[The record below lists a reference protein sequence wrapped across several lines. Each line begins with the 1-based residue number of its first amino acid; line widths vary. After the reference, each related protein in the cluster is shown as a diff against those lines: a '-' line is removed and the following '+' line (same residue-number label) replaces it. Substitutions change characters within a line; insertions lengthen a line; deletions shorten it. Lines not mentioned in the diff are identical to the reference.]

1 MSGEFKARIGVT
13 TPYLIAS
20 TNSATPPTTSGTLF
34 YNSTLDAL
42 SYYDASGGTNL
53 INRAVT
59 IKVYN
64 NTGSTIASASV
75 VYVNGVST
83 IFPTITPA
91 QSNNISTSVIIGIT
105 NTSISTGS
113 TGYVTVSGLVT
124 GVDTSSYASGTDLY
138 LSATTPG
145 ALVGTSP
152 VSPNYSIQVGVVITK
167 ATSGSMLIVPSYL
180 SVNSANIVGS
190 ITNAQLANSS
200 IVIGNSSPISLGASS
215 STVNLENLSNVA
227 VNSAQSGQFLSWNGA
242 SWVNTTN
249 TQSVSAG
256 PGLSYWIATPI
267 ITATS
272 TNNSITVLTYA
283 TSPVT
288 TGGTQTASATIN
300 NTTTELDAAVSAPL
314 GRTLIDAGQ
323 WTFDIYAGVSATN
336 GNRTSSLT
344 SNLFQI
350 SYSTASSI
358 TVSTTGT
365 GTSRTATASTSF
377 FSTAVASATNTSA
390 DYLQTPQGLYQITAK
405 TSNTVVTILV
415 PSTYTNETSVNAE
428 LWHQLFSVSTP
439 TITSISPA
447 YSLYTVQTTQPSF
460 TINSTDSIGKITYG
474 VTNNNTTV
482 TLAYNGSSYA
492 SNVLTPLSPLHNQLS
507 GLQGGQSSQYY
518 HLTSTEYTGTGTGTI
533 VRTSAPSLSSPT
545 ISNYG
550 TFTSQSSNPSYA
562 KGLTWYDGTRDCL
575 SYYNSVTNNEVHIGQ
590 EIQLYVYN
598 NSGNNITIGQPV
610 YITGQSGGGVT
621 TIALARANSL
631 SAANVIGL
639 AAGTINISSYG
650 YIIILGSISGY
661 NTSGFSAGDT
671 LYLDYA
677 SFGNIVNVQPTSP
690 NYSVRVGFCVTSS
703 ISGQIFASVRNN
715 YTSAS
720 NVISGIL
727 SPAYGGTGVS
737 NNSASTITISGN
749 YGTTLTVS
757 GTTSLTLP
765 TSGTVTALGNSTT
778 GSGNI
783 VLASSPTLSSP
794 TITGELTVST
804 LVASQ
809 GMIMN
814 SQTISQNYTIA
825 VGYSA
830 SSAGPITVSSG
841 KAVTVSPGSR
851 WVIS

>member
-59 IKVYN
+59 IKAYN

-83 IFPTITPA
+83 IFPTIALA
-91 QSNNISTSVIIGIT
+91 QSNSISTSVIVGIT

-124 GVDTSSYASGTDLY
+124 GVNTSSYTPGTDLY

-152 VSPNYSIQVGVVITK
+152 VSPNYSIQVGVVISQ
-167 ATSGSMLIVPSYL
+167 ATSGSMLIVPAYL

-190 ITNAQLANSS
+190 ITNAQLANST
-200 IVIGNSSPISLGASS
+200 IVIGNSSAISLGASS

-272 TNNSITVLTYA
+272 TNNFITVLTYA

-300 NTTTELDAAVSAPL
+300 NRTTELDAAVSAPL

-336 GNRTSSLT
+336 GGRISSLT

-415 PSTYTNETSVNAE
+415 PGTYTNETSVNAE

-447 YSLYTVQTTQPSF
+447 YGLYSVQTTQPSF

-482 TLAYNGSSYA
+482 TLAYNGSLYS

-550 TFTSQSSNPSYA
+550 TFASQSSNPSYA
-562 KGLTWYDGTRDCL
+562 KGLTWYNGTRDCL

-610 YITGQSGGGVT
+610 YITGQSGGVT

-631 SAANVIGL
+631 STANVIGL
-639 AAGTINISSYG
+639 AAGTINTSSYG
-650 YIIILGSISGY
+650 YIIVLGSISGY

-677 SFGNIVNVQPTSP
+677 SAGNIVNVQPTSP

-703 ISGQIFASVRNN
+703 SSGEIFASVRNN

-720 NVISGIL
+720 NVTSGIL

-809 GMIMN
+809 GMIIN

-841 KAVTVSPGSR
+841 KVVTVSSGSR